1 MDRLVLITDAFGSCM
16 WKRFS
21 GLPTASHKLTVR
33 PLGRT
38 IEASE
43 RSTLL
48 DAALDAGV
56 PIPFSCNVG
65 DCGSCICRL
74 ISGEVEE
81 LNASAVISP
90 AQRQAGFL
98 LACQTRAR
106 SDVTVELPGAD
117 GAIENH
123 PTLKTEGTIVATEH
137 LTHDILE
144 IQVELDTPMAY
155 TAGQYAELAIPGV
168 LEEGRNYSFAAAPA
182 KGERNLL
189 VFHIRH
195 VPGGAF
201 SGWLHKED
209 RLGAKLRVIGPHGQ
223 FALRSSTSPILC
235 VAGGTGMAPILSVLE
250 QALLD
255 GVQREVTYFFGCRQ
269 QRDLYSIEAMERL
282 AADWPVK
289 FRFEPV
295 LSEEPIGTDWQG
307 NRGFVTQL
315 IRDEGEKQVMRAKGK
330 KLSDHEAYLCGPPGM
345 IDSAFDILVGFGVD
359 PNKIFFDKFVDKR
372 HTIG

>member
-1 MDRLVLITDAFGSCM
+1 M
-16 WKRFS
+16 WKRIS
-21 GLPTASHKLTVR
+21 GLPTHSHKLTVR

-81 LNASAVISP
+81 LYPSPVISP

-117 GAIENH
+117 GAVENH
-123 PTLKTEGTIVATEH
+123 PTLKTEGEIVGLEK

-144 IQVELDTPMAY
+144 MQLQIDTPMAY
-155 TAGQYAELAIPGV
+155 TAGQYAELAIPKV

-182 KGERNLL
+182 KIERNIL

-201 SGWLHKED
+201 SGWLHNEAKV
-209 RLGAKLRVIGPHGQ
+209 GSKLRVTGPHGQ
-223 FALRSSTSPILC
+223 FALRSSSSPILC
-235 VAGGTGMAPILSVLE
+235 VAGGTGMAPILSLLE

-255 GVQREVTYFFGCRQ
+255 GVQRDVTYFFGCRQ
-269 QRDLYSIEAMERL
+269 QRDLYCREAMERL
-282 AADWPVK
+282 QKDWPVK

-295 LSEEPIGTDWQG
+295 LSEEPIGSDWQG
-307 NRGFVTQL
+307 LRGLVTQL
-315 IRDEGEKQVMRAKGK
+315 IREEGEKQVYRAKGK
-330 KLSDHEAYLCGPPGM
+330 KLADHEAYLCGPPGM
-345 IDSAFDILVGFGVD
+345 IDSAFQMLVDFGVD

-372 HTIG
+372 HTSV

>member
-1 MDRLVLITDAFGSCM
+1 M
-16 WKRFS
+16 WNRFS
-21 GLPTASHKLTVR
+21 LEPQTYKLTVR

-43 RSTLL
+43 KATLL

-81 LNASAVISP
+81 LYPSPVISP

-98 LACQTRAR
+98 LACQTRAK

-117 GAIENH
+117 GAIDNH
-123 PTLKTEGTIVATEH
+123 PVVKTEGTIVALEK

-144 IQVELDTPMAY
+144 VQVELDTPMGY
-155 TAGQYAELAIPGV
+155 TAGQYAELAVPRV

-182 KGERNLL
+182 KGERNIL

-201 SGWLHKED
+201 TGWLHKED
-209 RLGAKLRVIGPHGQ
+209 RMGAKLRVIGPHGQ
-223 FALRSSTSPILC
+223 FALRNSTNPILC
-235 VAGGTGMAPILSVLE
+235 VAGGTGMAPILSLLE
-250 QALLD
+250 QGLLD
-255 GVQREVTYFFGCRQ
+255 GVKRDVTYFYGCRS
-269 QRDLYSIEAMERL
+269 QRDLYSVEAMNRL
-282 AADWPVK
+282 AADWSGK

-295 LSEEPIGTDWQG
+295 LSEEPPGTDWQG
-307 NRGFVTQL
+307 RRGLVTQFL
-315 IRDEGEKQVMRAKGK
+315 RNEGENQVKQPAGK

-345 IDSAFDILVGFGVD
+345 IDAAFQILVDYGVD

-372 HTIG
+372 HTT

>member
-1 MDRLVLITDAFGSCM
+1 M
-16 WKRFS
+16 WNRFS
-21 GLPTASHKLTVR
+21 GLQPHSHKLTVR

-43 RSTLL
+43 RATLL

-81 LNASAVISP
+81 LYPSPVISP
-90 AQRQAGFL
+90 AQRQAGYL

-106 SDVTVELPGAD
+106 SDVTVELPGVD
-117 GAIENH
+117 GAVENH
-123 PTLKTEGTIVATEH
+123 PVLKTEGEIVALER

-144 IQVELDTPMAY
+144 VQVEIDIPMVY
-155 TAGQYAELAIPGV
+155 TAGQYAELAVPRI

-182 KGERNLL
+182 QSERNILL
-189 VFHIRH
+189 FQIRH

-209 RLGAKLRVIGPHGQ
+209 RVGEKLRVTGPHGQ
-223 FALRSSTSPILC
+223 FALRNGTDPILC

-255 GVQREVTYFFGCRQ
+255 GAQRDVLYYYGCRS
-269 QRDLYSIEAMERL
+269 QRDLYAVEAMERI
-282 AADWPVK
+282 AADWPAK
-289 FRFEPV
+289 LRFEPV
-295 LSEEPIGTDWQG
+295 LSEEPAGTDWQG
-307 NRGFVTQL
+307 HRGLVTQQL
-315 IRDEGEKQVMRAKGK
+315 TNEGESQVMRAKGK
-330 KLSDHEAYLCGPPGM
+330 RLSDHEAYLCGPPGM
-345 IDSAFDILVGFGVD
+345 IDAAFELLVKYGVD

-372 HTIG
+372 HSTS